1 MAGLTFTVAAPG
13 CFDIR
18 RLLPSFAGFETAPA
32 AGTEREATAE
42 AEAEAT
48 VEAEAEATAGARQT
62 AKAEQST
69 GTATGTKKA
78 AAAELFRFELQAEPL
93 EVPAAGGPVEED
105 HNDMGHTRLTRTA
118 DGYCLQTSYT
128 HAPGGSIFKNGSSD
142 DSAGSSGESTGGAA
156 PRDEGIFITDGRF
169 SKITASVPPEA
180 PDCGSLLSSMLR
192 IAFSQAILRR
202 DGISIHASAVAADG
216 KAWLFLGKSGT
227 GKSTHARLWLRNVPG
242 SHLINDDNPA
252 VRIVDGTPFAYGTP
266 WSGKTPCYRN
276 ESHPVGGFTRLIQ
289 AGENIFTEKKD
300 LDAFIAV
307 LPSCS
312 AIHSDQG
319 LQSLLCDTL
328 ARLAGLVKVAE
339 LRCLPDDAAALLC
352 HGRLTDNKI

>member
-1 MAGLTFTVAAPG
+1 MTKEYSYTVAGLTFTVAAPG

-18 RLLPSFAGFETAPA
+18 RLLPSFAGFETA
-32 AGTEREATAE
+32 TAE
-42 AEAEAT
+42 GVPAEGATEGAKQAAEAKT
-48 VEAEAEATAGARQT
+48 
-62 AKAEQST
+62 
-69 GTATGTKKA
+69 
-78 AAAELFRFELQAEPL
+78 ELFRFELQAEPL
-93 EVPAAGGPVEED
+93 EIPAAEGPVEED
-105 HNDMGHTRLTRTA
+105 HNDLGHTRLTRTA

-128 HAPGGSIFKNGSSD
+128 HARRTGIFK
-142 DSAGSSGESTGGAA
+142 
-156 PRDEGIFITDGRF
+156 DEGIFITDGRF
-169 SKITASVPPEA
+169 SKIAASVPPEA

-252 VRIVDGTPFAYGTP
+252 VRIVNGTPLAYGTP

-276 ESHPVGGFTRLIQ
+276 ESYPVGAFTRLIQ

-300 LDAFIAV
+300 LDAFVAV

-339 LRCLPDDAAALLC
+339 LRCLPDDGAALLC